1 MTNREHLP
9 TVYKTLPEEPARL
22 EMENVRVSYNGQLAL
37 QDLSF
42 QVTHGARLAVVGP
55 NGAGK
60 TTLFKALVGLVQIKN
75 GHIRIHGEPLGHH
88 QDCVAYVPQREEV
101 DWRFPVTVTDVVM
114 MGRFGQQG
122 FLQRPRKE
130 DHAAVGHSLDQL
142 GIADLGKRPIGELS
156 GGQQQRVFLA
166 RALAQE
172 PHILLMD
179 EPFTGVDFTT
189 QEATLELLEHLQTQ
203 QVTAMVSTH
212 DLTLAS
218 ERFDQVLLINKRMI
232 AYGPPEEVFT
242 PPNLSKAFGSQVL
255 FLDGVA
261 VVDQCCP
268 PEEGVGD
275 V

>member
-1 MTNREHLP
+1 MSNREHLP

-22 EMENVRVSYNGQLAL
+22 EMDNVRVSYNGQLAL

-60 TTLFKALVGLVQIKN
+60 TTLFKALVGLVQLKN

-122 FLQRPRKE
+122 FLRRPGKE

-242 PPNLSKAFGSQVL
+242 PPNLSQAFGSQVL
-255 FLDGVA
+255 FLDGMA

-268 PEEGVGD
+268 PEED
-275 V
+275 VSDV